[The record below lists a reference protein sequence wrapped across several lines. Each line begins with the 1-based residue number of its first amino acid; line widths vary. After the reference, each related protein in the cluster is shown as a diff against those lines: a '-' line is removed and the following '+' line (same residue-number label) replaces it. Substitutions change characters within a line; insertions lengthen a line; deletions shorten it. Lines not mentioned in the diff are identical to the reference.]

1 MNYKYTIL
9 LIVLALVAGT
19 FGGFFFGKSNA
30 LADTAFWSGIAS
42 GNVVSTDTVMEPA
55 QELIL
60 ISPESIG
67 KAVYPNGMAFDL
79 KELKVGEETDLV
91 LYVKNN
97 TKKITNIY
105 TLVSASDNLNV
116 QVPISNTRMYPN
128 GWTQFVF
135 QIKALSIGPCSINIR
150 FVKSEY

>member
-1 MNYKYTIL
+1 MKHKYIFL
-9 LIVLALVAGT
+9 LIILALAVGT

-30 LADTAFWSGIAS
+30 FADTAFWSGIAS
-42 GNVVSTDTVMEPA
+42 GNVVSTDTIMEPA

-79 KELKVGEETDLV
+79 KELKVGEETSLV
-91 LYVKNN
+91 LYVRNN

-105 TLVSASDNLNV
+105 TLVSASDNLNI
-116 QVPISNTRMYPN
+116 QTPISNTRMYPN
-128 GWTQFVF
+128 GWAQFVF
-135 QIKALSIGPCSINIR
+135 QIKALSIGPCSMNIR